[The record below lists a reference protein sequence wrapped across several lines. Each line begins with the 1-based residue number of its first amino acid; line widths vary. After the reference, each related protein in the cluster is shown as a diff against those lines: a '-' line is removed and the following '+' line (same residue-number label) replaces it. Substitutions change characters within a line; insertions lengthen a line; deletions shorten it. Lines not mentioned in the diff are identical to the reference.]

1 MSKRDIVI
9 EPNPILRKKSQNLE
23 KVDNELRKLMDD
35 MLETMYAAPGIG
47 LAAVQVGILKR
58 LIVIDLSKDGE
69 KKNPLFLVNVSSIL
83 NP

>member
-69 KKNPLFLVNVSSIL
+69 KKNPLFLVNPEL
-83 NP
+83 TFK